1 MKALLRT
8 TVDRAL
14 TGYASGG
21 TWDAAYGAGELNVG
35 AAAMSAATTDI
46 TFPNCVGSAS
56 TVGGT
61 CPLTSPLD
69 SWNNYLDIR
78 TQSPPQAN
86 VANHIYADVKNSGGA
101 SATVTVNF
109 GVYDFVESTP
119 VFKHVGSQTQT
130 IGSGVTWTADQS
142 WTPSANSHQCVQV
155 SVDFALD
162 SNFGNNV
169 TQRNLDVAAS
179 RYTFLVQNPYRTEA
193 EFYIV
198 ATPTRGDWPCTVDA
212 PQFTLQ
218 PSGWCGRDVH
228 VAFDPPPSANRGEEA
243 DCRVAVYARPL
254 GATDS
259 SLVGGVT
266 ARTVVPK
273 PCKLKGVVVD
283 RQGNAVSK
291 ARLMFRRLEAHGE
304 STAGGG
310 GKPMTDVKGEFQQE
324 LSSYVPYEITV
335 DAGARGSGTMR
346 FKWWCG
352 DSRLTFEV
360 GEKSLRVIGTQ

>member
-1 MKALLRT
+1 
-8 TVDRAL
+8 
-14 TGYASGG
+14 
-21 TWDAAYGAGELNVG
+21 
-35 AAAMSAATTDI
+35 
-46 TFPNCVGSAS
+46 
-56 TVGGT
+56 
-61 CPLTSPLD
+61 
-69 SWNNYLDIR
+69 
-78 TQSPPQAN
+78 
-86 VANHIYADVKNSGGA
+86 
-101 SATVTVNF
+101 
-109 GVYDFVESTP
+109 
-119 VFKHVGSQTQT
+119 
-130 IGSGVTWTADQS
+130 
-142 WTPSANSHQCVQV
+142 
-155 SVDFALD
+155 
-162 SNFGNNV
+162 
-169 TQRNLDVAAS
+169 
-179 RYTFLVQNPYRTEA
+179 
-193 EFYIV
+193 
-198 ATPTRGDWPCTVDA
+198 
-212 PQFTLQ
+212 
-218 PSGWCGRDVH
+218 